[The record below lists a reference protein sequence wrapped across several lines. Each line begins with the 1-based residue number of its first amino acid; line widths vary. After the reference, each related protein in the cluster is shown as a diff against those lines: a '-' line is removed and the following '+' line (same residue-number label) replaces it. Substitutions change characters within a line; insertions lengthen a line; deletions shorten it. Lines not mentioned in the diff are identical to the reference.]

1 MNRVFSKDSALSFLP
16 LIFIVLLAIL
26 LTSPLWQQEGIPH
39 TADGHF
45 HVYRSAAMQRAFEQ
59 GVVWPRWFPNSS
71 HGRGAPTFHY
81 YGPGL
86 YWLVGA
92 VHWAGIGLDQA
103 LTLLLTAA
111 FILSGW
117 GGYAWLRYTFSP
129 IASLASSAIYLG
141 MPHIFSRTFLS
152 SGDYPQLFTFLLFP
166 VCLWACTALYMQRRI
181 RYWLAVVISLAA
193 LVVSHQQQAM
203 IGAGALVVYCLLL
216 TAGYRKLDGLARCA
230 IAALLAAM
238 LTAAY
243 WLPALGDLPLI
254 QMEGA
259 LQDRGFYGNHF
270 LTWRTLFSTQPFVWD
285 SRAGNPL
292 ALPHN
297 TFGAAQW
304 LSASIGLAGVLIWRR
319 ERKYLIWCIAGILF
333 SLSIL
338 TLTVPISAFLW
349 ETIPGLSFLQYPF
362 RLLPAAVLG
371 VLPAAAMAVDVWP
384 QRFRWISSC
393 VLVLVAVIFPFPYL
407 FPDLASQ
414 TTIVSTKSLT
424 AEETQSRGV
433 GVLNFLPLE
442 ADRDIMMGIRSEPE
456 AIALTWRSPH
466 EAAADLTG
474 RREPILLRLHYFS
487 GWSAGDRA
495 TLTSGPAGFTQV
507 TNLRNP
513 DEPLVLHWAGT
524 AWQRRGER
532 ISLVGLL
539 VCIAGI
545 VFLVWQRKRERRSN
559 AVSIHAEHEKIFTTT
574 NFQLEQWA
582 LVGVICTLVVVRIA
596 ISWSDTFP
604 FLYHSPPGHLA
615 FASEGQPTTL
625 GDAGSNQMTLLGW
638 KLLSGTS
645 PKPGNTIVVRL
656 YLQPHGRITEE
667 LNTFV
672 HLYTPALKRSW
683 AVENHGVYRP
693 SVKIW
698 NPDQYFVETIHLV
711 VPTDVPPITFALVAG
726 LATPSGERLTVPGT
740 PDGVLQLLDLTVSPI
755 RTGILQRERP
765 GTAARADTEDNL
777 RLQGYDLLPGR
788 DVPALRLFWEARGNV
803 ATNWTTYIHLHA
815 PWGERIAQFDGPPL
829 AGLKPTSAWQRRE
842 LYIDRRQL
850 SLPLNLPA
858 GDYLFRIGLYDG
870 ESGERLAFLPEA
882 DDQVHF
888 EDGQLLVPLRI
899 SSE

>member
-1 MNRVFSKDSALSFLP
+1 M
-16 LIFIVLLAIL
+16 
-26 LTSPLWQQEGIPH
+26 
-39 TADGHF
+39 
-45 HVYRSAAMQRAFEQ
+45 
-59 GVVWPRWFPNSS
+59 
-71 HGRGAPTFHY
+71 
-81 YGPGL
+81 
-86 YWLVGA
+86 
-92 VHWAGIGLDQA
+92 
-103 LTLLLTAA
+103 
-111 FILSGW
+111 
-117 GGYAWLRYTFSP
+117 
-129 IASLASSAIYLG
+129 
-141 MPHIFSRTFLS
+141 
-152 SGDYPQLFTFLLFP
+152 
-166 VCLWACTALYMQRRI
+166 
-181 RYWLAVVISLAA
+181 
-193 LVVSHQQQAM
+193 
-203 IGAGALVVYCLLL
+203 
-216 TAGYRKLDGLARCA
+216 
-230 IAALLAAM
+230 
-238 LTAAY
+238 
-243 WLPALGDLPLI
+243 
-254 QMEGA
+254 
-259 LQDRGFYGNHF
+259 
-270 LTWRTLFSTQPFVWD
+270 
-285 SRAGNPL
+285 
-292 ALPHN
+292 
-297 TFGAAQW
+297 
-304 LSASIGLAGVLIWRR
+304 
-319 ERKYLIWCIAGILF
+319 
-333 SLSIL
+333 
-338 TLTVPISAFLW
+338 
-349 ETIPGLSFLQYPF
+349 
-362 RLLPAAVLG
+362 
-371 VLPAAAMAVDVWP
+371 
-384 QRFRWISSC
+384 
-393 VLVLVAVIFPFPYL
+393 
-407 FPDLASQ
+407 
-414 TTIVSTKSLT
+414 
-424 AEETQSRGV
+424 
-433 GVLNFLPLE
+433 
-442 ADRDIMMGIRSEPE
+442 
-456 AIALTWRSPH
+456 
-466 EAAADLTG
+466 
-474 RREPILLRLHYFS
+474 
-487 GWSAGDRA
+487 
-495 TLTSGPAGFTQV
+495 
-507 TNLRNP
+507 RNP
-513 DEPLVLHWAGT
+513 DEPLVLRWAGT

-788 DVPALRLFWEARGNV
+788 DMPALRLFWEARGNV

-850 SLPLNLPA
+850 SLPLNLPE

-899 SSE
+899 SSD